1 MYNPK
6 AGASDGTDVVEGG
19 KTAAEGD
26 SAKSVFSF
34 EEIWLATFE
43 CSEAEVHVAMD

>member
-1 MYNPK
+1 M
-6 AGASDGTDVVEGG
+6 
-19 KTAAEGD
+19 AEGD

-43 CSEAEVHVAMD
+43 CSEAGFHVAMD